1 MNYDSQISVLELELS
16 LISER
21 IDEDFVTREQMGR
34 HMLLIAQIRELKQL
48 RYQQEHDRFEDHDE
62 DGI

>member
-1 MNYDSQISVLELELS
+1 MNYDSQISILELELS

-21 IDEDFVTREQMGR
+21 IDEDSVTREQLGKR
-34 HMLLIAQIRELKQL
+34 MLLLAQIRELKQL

>member
-1 MNYDSQISVLELELS
+1 MNYDSQLSVLELELS
-16 LISER
+16 LISQR
-21 IDEDFVTREQMGR
+21 IDEDAATREEMSK
-34 HMLLIAQIRELKQL
+34 HMLLIAQIRELKHL